1 LENHFLALLDE
12 MERGLL
18 EIKNR
23 GLSTMESATKKV
35 AFSRDITMQLRKL
48 YFLTPLNAPEEQI
61 HFFKHVK
68 PKFFSRLVYQRYILK
83 YYRSMPKGDIK
94 AKKQHITANLS
105 EASAFI
111 SHHIDFHNYIA
122 LQLVEFDALYFTRRE
137 YCPKLHAMFEYPFD
151 PEFSSPADDTLS
163 LLLAA
168 EQFIDFLHC
177 EDFRLKNPSLDP
189 SWEFMKSLEWH
200 GTKTDLVELIYA
212 LHSSGTLK
220 GDLKD
225 IISVMERSFNID
237 LGYFY
242 RLYTDIK
249 LKKNPTSFIDSLKI
263 SLLAKIRSEN

>member
-1 LENHFLALLDE
+1 
-12 MERGLL
+12 MERGIL

-23 GLSTMESATKKV
+23 GLSVIETATKKV
-35 AFSRDITMQLRKL
+35 EFCCDITAQLRKL
-48 YFLTPLNAPEEQI
+48 YFLSPPDTPENQI

-68 PKFFSRLVYQRYILK
+68 PKFFSRLFYQRHILK

-94 AKKQHITANLS
+94 AKKLHISAHLS
-105 EASAFI
+105 DASSII
-111 SHHIDFHNYIA
+111 SLQSDFHNYIA
-122 LQLVEFDALYFTRRE
+122 LMLDDLDSMYFTNRK
-137 YCPKLHAMFEYPFD
+137 YCPKLHGQFELPLD
-151 PEFSSPADDTLS
+151 PDFSSPADETLS
-163 LLLAA
+163 RLLAA
-168 EQFIDFLHC
+168 EQYIDFLHR
-177 EDFRLKNPSLDP
+177 EEQRLKNPSLDP
-189 SWEFMKSLEWH
+189 SWEFMKSLEWQ

-225 IISVMERSFNID
+225 IISVMERSFNVD

-249 LKKNPTSFIDSLKI
+249 LKRNPTSFIDSLKI